1 MKDFKGF
8 YRQNGAV
15 RVDTFALFVNI
26 LPLYA
31 LVALGHVAAQHAGVD
46 RRSVASLAIFFLVP
60 VVIFGFLAQI
70 DLRPEFALLPLIGF
84 ALHAGVAL
92 AFLAIGR
99 RVYPDNRANLLA
111 LLAGSA
117 NTGYFGL
124 PVVMMLFEPYWVGAY
139 TLILLGGIVYEATI
153 MYYIAARGR
162 LTVRQSLGKLARFP
176 VLYAALAGLAWNLAG
191 WPLPGLA
198 LEYWGHF
205 KGAYIVVGM
214 MIVGA
219 ALPPLSRL
227 VWAPRFLALAFV
239 GKFVAWPVAAGALV
253 LMDRAGPQLLP
264 PEAHKLILVLS
275 VLPPAANVAAFAA
288 ALDLRPDKAAT
299 AVLLGT
305 LFALAYIPV
314 MLWAMGV

>member
-1 MKDFKGF
+1 
-8 YRQNGAV
+8 
-15 RVDTFALFVNI
+15 VDTFALFVNI

-46 RRSVASLAIFFLVP
+46 RRALAQLAIFFLVP

-70 DLRPEFALLPLIGF
+70 DLRPEFALLPLVGF
-84 ALHAGVAL
+84 GLHASVAL
-92 AFLAIGR
+92 AFLAVGR
-99 RVYPDNRANLLA
+99 WVYPDNRANLLA
-111 LLAGSA
+111 LVAGSA
-117 NTGYFGL
+117 NSGYFGL
-124 PVVMMLFEPYWVGAY
+124 PVVMALFDPYWVGAY

-153 MYYIAARGR
+153 MYYIAARGQC
-162 LTVRQSLGKLARFP
+162 TVRQSLIKLARFP
-176 VLYAALAGLAWNLAG
+176 VLYAALAGLAWNLAA
-191 WPLPGLA
+191 WPLPPLA

-205 KGAYIVVGM
+205 KGAYVVIGM

-219 ALPPLSRL
+219 ALPRLDRL
-227 VWAPRFLALAFV
+227 VWAPRFLALAFA
-239 GKFVAWPVAAGALV
+239 GKFVAWPAAALALV
-253 LMDRAGPQLLP
+253 ALDRAGPALLP

-299 AVLLGT
+299 VVLLGT
-305 LFALAYIPV
+305 LFALAYIPI